1 MLSWEADVEAHALR
15 EQGWTISAIAR
26 HLGHDRKT
34 VRAYLEGRR
43 VPEARVRR
51 EPTLAEPFLE
61 YCRLRLAED
70 PHLWVSTLYDEL
82 VGLGFTGSYPSLTAA
97 IRAHR
102 LRPHCEP
109 CHASKGRDSA
119 VITHPAGEETQ
130 WDWVELP
137 NPPTSWG
144 LGREAHLLV
153 GSLAHSGRWRAVLAE
168 SEDFPHLIEALDRVV
183 RKLGGLT
190 RRWRFD
196 RMATVYSH
204 SSDGVSAAFA
214 QAAKHYAV
222 AVDLC
227 PPRHGNRKGV
237 VEKANHSAAQRWWRT
252 LADDATVAGAQQS
265 LDELCARL
273 DGRIRR
279 RDGERTTVGELAA
292 GEGLRA
298 APATAYPAELAVVRT
313 VSAQALVSFRGNR
326 YSVPPGMPGAQVVV
340 RHRLGADQ
348 LRVVTATGA
357 TVAVHRRAPT
367 GAGATVRDDGHVR
380 ALEARVLQ
388 AFTDAPPCRRK
399 TRRPAGEA
407 SKAEAARL
415 RGTPAGSTSSTAAS
429 TAERVVIDMA
439 AYAALVPA
447 AARATSTNA
456 GELR

>member
-1 MLSWEADVEAHALR
+1 MEAHALR

-43 VPEARVRR
+43 VPEQRVRR
-51 EPTLAEPFLE
+51 EPTRTEPFLE

-70 PHLWVSTLYDEL
+70 PHLWASTLFDEL
-82 VGLGFTGSYPSLTAA
+82 TGLGFAGSYPSLTAA

-109 CHASKGRDSA
+109 CTASKGRDAAIIS
-119 VITHPAGEETQ
+119 HPAGEETQ

-137 NPPTSWG
+137 DPPTSWG
-144 LGREAHLLV
+144 VGGQAHLLV

-168 SEDFPHLIEALDRVV
+168 SEDFPHLIEAVDRVT

-196 RMATVYSH
+196 RMATVCSPQ
-204 SSDGVSAAFA
+204 SGAVSAAFA

-252 LADDATVAGAQQS
+252 LPDDVTVAGAQQG

-273 DGRIRR
+273 DGRVRR
-279 RDGERTTVGELAA
+279 RDGERTTVAELAA

-298 APATAYPAELAVVRT
+298 APATAFPAELSVVRT
-313 VSAQALVSFRGNR
+313 VSTQALVSFRGNR

-340 RHRLGADQ
+340 RHRLGGDQ
-348 LRVVTATGA
+348 LRIVTATGA
-357 TVAVHRRAPT
+357 TVAVHHRAPN
-367 GAGATVRDDGHVR
+367 GAGATVRDEGHVR
-380 ALEARVLQ
+380 ALESRVL
-388 AFTDAPPCRRK
+388 AEFSDARPCRSK
-399 TRRPAGEA
+399 TRRPAGDA
-407 SKAEAARL
+407 SLAEAARL
-415 RGTPAGSTSSTAAS
+415 RGSTASSAAS
-429 TAERVVIDMA
+429 SGQRVVIDMA

-447 AARATSTNA
+447 AARATSTNTGTNA